1 MKKHVYYTSYFEVPQ
16 RYLTNSGRLKLA
28 DFRALIAEASAKACD
43 NALHLEP
50 INVEVSEVLKG
61 NCKLY
66 KSNIYD
72 SSMRIYAKVVVEME
86 IERFPHVRKF
96 VLRRFSNQA
105 VNYMPKLACEHAI
118 FLLFREVGL
127 RMNDED
133 FDVYEFPIKI
143 TIQDGNYREDV
154 LYKVVPSTTYYSP
167 RNMIEYMRFMDTHFE
182 KQKFE
187 FD

>member
-1 MKKHVYYTSYFEVPQ
+1 MKKHVYYTSYFEIPQ

-72 SSMRIYAKVVVEME
+72 SSMHIYAKVVVEME
-86 IERFPHVRKF
+86 IERFQHVRKS
-96 VLRRFSNQA
+96 VLRRFSSQC
-105 VNYMPKLACEHAI
+105 VNYMPKLECEHAI
-118 FLLFREVGL
+118 FLLFHYLSIGL
-127 RMNDED
+127 EE
-133 FDVYEFPIKI
+133 VYEKSLKI

-154 LYKVVPSTTYYSP
+154 IYRIVPDTEYHSP
-167 RNMIEYMRFMDTHFE
+167 RNLIEYMRFMDKHFGV
-182 KQKFE
+182 QRLD